1 MLMGL
6 KVNQDGDKEANF
18 HCQHMWVKNMELTS
32 SFSIFDFRFSLVT
45 PSWLERG
52 AMRRLDNRSPD

>member
-18 HCQHMWVKNMELTS
+18 HCQHMWVQNMELTS
-32 SFSIFDFRFSLVT
+32 FFSIFDFRFSLVT